1 MADNAKGSSKPI
13 LLQPVNLQC
22 KNLHD
27 YLKTRPPELLERLY
41 NHPAICLAVY
51 RCFVISL
58 YIGIVLYSVIITEN
72 YQN

>member
-1 MADNAKGSSKPI
+1 MADNANKGSSKSVI
-13 LLQPVNLQC
+13 LQPTNLQC

-51 RCFVISL
+51 RYL
-58 YIGIVLYSVIITEN
+58 E
-72 YQN
+72 